1 MRLLMLCALTVTC
14 LLQPISAVQESPEN
28 ALIKRVAARLR
39 QVQSSWQFVGGIC
52 TCPPLMEEQEGIAV
66 GGWYHGTR
74 GHLKEIAHVTVY
86 RISSA
91 EAASR
96 WLDGFIHGGAAE
108 GWMVEAY
115 NLADEACLSTYG
127 DSARYTITFRKGLF
141 LVTVSGASRRN
152 VELVAR
158 HVLVEVAAEQQ
169 HAPEPTQPSSSGLV
183 GGLAPAR

>member
-14 LLQPISAVQESPEN
+14 LLQPISAVQEAPEN

-91 EAASR
+91 EPASR
-96 WLDGFIHGGAAE
+96 WLEGSFTVGRPRAGGSKPTILLMKRASVPTETRHAIRS
-108 GWMVEAY
+108 
-115 NLADEACLSTYG
+115 L
-127 DSARYTITFRKGLF
+127 SARDVF
-141 LVTVSGASRRN
+141 L
-152 VELVAR
+152 
-158 HVLVEVAAEQQ
+158 
-169 HAPEPTQPSSSGLV
+169 
-183 GGLAPAR
+183 